1 MIIERFMAMDM
12 TSKLALVTGLFSLT
26 VMVNLFFGFLRSRTR
41 RYSFGWFL
49 CIHLPIP
56 FIFLARVSSHLSYL
70 YIPVFVA
77 AAIIGQVLGGK
88 VEA

>member
-1 MIIERFMAMDM
+1 MERFMAMDL
-12 TSKLALVTGLFSLT
+12 TTKLALVTGLFSLT

-41 RYSFGWFL
+41 KFSLAWFL
-49 CIHLPIP
+49 CIHMPIP
-56 FIFLARVSSHLSYL
+56 FIFLARVSSHLSYR

-77 AAIIGQVLGGK
+77 AALIGQVLGGK